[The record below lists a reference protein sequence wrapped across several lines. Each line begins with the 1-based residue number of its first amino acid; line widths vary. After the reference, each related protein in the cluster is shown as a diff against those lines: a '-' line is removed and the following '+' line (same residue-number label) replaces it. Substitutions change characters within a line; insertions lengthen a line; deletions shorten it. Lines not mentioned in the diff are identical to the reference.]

1 MAIFGADERVK
12 QNNTLAWPNITVAQ
26 VVSYFPD
33 GSILQSSGVLIGAN
47 DVLASGHAL
56 YRLEL
61 GGYATAV
68 EVILGRNGAHKPLG
82 IIDAVA
88 IDVASGWVK
97 QQQYSAD
104 YGLITLPQPV
114 GNTSGWMTTA
124 SISQPEDYLQ
134 AAMYSLGYPG
144 DKGGALQF
152 QTSGSSTSYVDG
164 IYYFREDLDALAGQS
179 GSPLILSHSD
189 YGELA
194 IGLISHENV
203 APEANGVLVFSPAI
217 TSQFTE
223 WAANNNST
231 IEGWQATALYA
242 SHLIDLVGNV
252 YTAVLGRVADHSGMD
267 NWLDHM
273 STGMSALSMVK
284 HFLASSEYANS
295 PIFDVTSTEVA
306 IESLYQQLFLRSA
319 DSGGGNYWNNQLQQG
334 ANFEQVLTEFI
345 YSEEYQANHA
355 LNNYLI
361 RYQWYDS
368 FQLQVFGK
376 GDNDTLTGSNYDDL
390 LSGNLGND
398 YLFGGLGEDWLS
410 GGGGNDQLK
419 GGEGRDIFV
428 IDLGANQSDLFLD
441 FNPAEDIITG
451 LNSSVRYDW
460 LETSSGLQLSMYEV
474 DTTVTLVGVGLDQLE
489 QVSFM

>member
-1 MAIFGADERVK
+1 MAVFGADDRVK

-164 IYYFREDLDALAGQS
+164 IYYFREDLDALAGQV
-179 GSPLILSHSD
+179 
-189 YGELA
+189 
-194 IGLISHENV
+194 V
-203 APEANGVLVFSPAI
+203 A
-217 TSQFTE
+217 
-223 WAANNNST
+223 
-231 IEGWQATALYA
+231 
-242 SHLIDLVGNV
+242 H
-252 YTAVLGRVADHSGMD
+252 
-267 NWLDHM
+267 
-273 STGMSALSMVK
+273 
-284 HFLASSEYANS
+284 
-295 PIFDVTSTEVA
+295 
-306 IESLYQQLFLRSA
+306 
-319 DSGGGNYWNNQLQQG
+319 
-334 ANFEQVLTEFI
+334 
-345 YSEEYQANHA
+345 
-355 LNNYLI
+355 
-361 RYQWYDS
+361 
-368 FQLQVFGK
+368 
-376 GDNDTLTGSNYDDL
+376 
-390 LSGNLGND
+390 
-398 YLFGGLGEDWLS
+398 
-410 GGGGNDQLK
+410 
-419 GGEGRDIFV
+419 
-428 IDLGANQSDLFLD
+428 
-441 FNPAEDIITG
+441 
-451 LNSSVRYDW
+451 
-460 LETSSGLQLSMYEV
+460 
-474 DTTVTLVGVGLDQLE
+474 
-489 QVSFM
+489 